1 MPSIFY
7 IFSEKGRFFLAG
19 GWSTLPLKVEF
30 FYDTLKRKHA
40 NQKLC
45 NEIQIML
52 KDKALQQYFLCK
64 SRKVRKFFLNLELP
78 TFVEK
83 GEAAEFKLDF
93 LQVLEIIFPKKYIS
107 WRGNT
112 AHIFIGKTYI

>member
-1 MPSIFY
+1 MTPSI
-7 IFSEKGRFFLAG
+7 S
-19 GWSTLPLKVEF
+19 
-30 FYDTLKRKHA
+30 KHV

-45 NEIQIML
+45 NEIRVL
-52 KDKALQQYFLCK
+52 FKDKALQQYFLCK

-83 GEAAEFKLDF
+83 EEAAEFKLDF
-93 LQVLEIIFPKKYIS
+93 LRVLEIIFPKKYNS

-112 AHIFIGKTYI
+112 AHIFIYWQDIHIILHIK